1 VIYSILSSPSLSFQ
15 SHPPYSPQRRGGGK
29 KFGYAGWRWM
39 CWMDVKE
46 LERIWSD
53 VWDED
58 GAKKDGK
65 DGSAD
70 GWNGCCGRKNGAR
83 KKRASWRLLKEQ
95 INPRGLVRY
104 ENHIFRVVQRFGQ
117 LYITPRYRYVRI
129 TERGRRIVQE
139 AQEIPVMCYEEFFDK
154 YLSHMQTWNTPDI
167 NGVRVSG
174 IQQKFLKSIAEEGV
188 LPCTGDLR
196 RC

>member
-1 VIYSILSSPSLSFQ
+1 
-15 SHPPYSPQRRGGGK
+15 
-29 KFGYAGWRWM
+29 
-39 CWMDVKE
+39 MDVKE

-129 TERGRRIVQE
+129 TERGRKIVQE
-139 AQEIPVMCYEEFFDK
+139 AQEIPLMCYEEFFDK
-154 YLSHMQTWNTPDI
+154 FLRYSFDATVL
-167 NGVRVSG
+167 NGGRVSG
-174 IQQKFLKSIAEEGV
+174 VQRKFLESIAEEGV

>member
-1 VIYSILSSPSLSFQ
+1 
-15 SHPPYSPQRRGGGK
+15 
-29 KFGYAGWRWM
+29 
-39 CWMDVKE
+39 MDVKE
-46 LERIWSD
+46 LERIWND

-58 GAKKDGK
+58 GARKGR
-65 DGSAD
+65 DGSAG
-70 GWNGCCGRKNGAR
+70 GWNGCGVRKNEAR

-95 INPRGLVRY
+95 TNPRGLVRY

-129 TERGRRIVQE
+129 TERGRKIVQE

-154 YLSHMQTWNTPDI
+154 FLKYSFDATVL
-167 NGVRVSG
+167 NGGRVSG
-174 IQQKFLKSIAEEGV
+174 VQRKFLESIAEEGV
-188 LPCTGDLR
+188 LPMTGDIVR

>member
-1 VIYSILSSPSLSFQ
+1 
-15 SHPPYSPQRRGGGK
+15 
-29 KFGYAGWRWM
+29 
-39 CWMDVKE
+39 MDVKE
-46 LERIWSD
+46 LERIWNE
-53 VWDED
+53 VWSED
-58 GAKKDGK
+58 GAKKDGR
-65 DGSAD
+65 DSAG
-70 GWNGCCGRKNGAR
+70 GWNGSGVSVRRNGAR

-104 ENHIFRVVQRFGQ
+104 ENHIFRVVQRRFGQ

-129 TERGRRIVQE
+129 TERGRKIVQE
-139 AQEIPVMCYEEFFDK
+139 AQEIPVMSYEEFFDK